1 MLSLIRFIF
10 NFNFNF
16 SSTTWNITGS
26 LIVQKEFLES
36 DMVCTEGRTL
46 IIPVRLGQKLSR
58 STILLGW
65 EKTGMIEHLDQ
76 VPDVQWRDGHLWRA
90 WWARELP
97 GQLQILRW
105 VRIKPRWKTKSIM
118 PYPRHRILHF
128 PTSSAQQNK
137 SLALTTNLYIIARY
151 RLFHEKAKKS
161 AAVEKFCAH
170 GGRYIFWLPYRCKV
184 PITIFISCNVNTS
197 RGWDDISGTVNV
209 TYFGDESPF
218 TLEEVSFILTNNP
231 MLLEIL
237 MKIDANE

>member
-1 MLSLIRFIF
+1 MRLQRLLSPEEGLELTNCLSYKPRPPGNIASRSLFLIILVALLSLICFIF

-46 IIPVRLGQKLSR
+46 IIPVRLGQKKELSR

-76 VPDVQWRDGHLWRA
+76 VPDVQWRDGHLRRA
-90 WWARELP
+90 RWARELP

-105 VRIKPRWKTKSIM
+105 VRINQRWKTKSII
-118 PYPRHRILHF
+118 PLNLELNASPANDFQSQAH
-128 PTSSAQQNK
+128 QNK
-137 SLALTTNLYIIARY
+137 SQVMTQNSLLIIARY

-170 GGRYIFWLPYRCKV
+170 GGRYIFWLPYR
-184 PITIFISCNVNTS
+184 FELSIS
-197 RGWDDISGTVNV
+197 
-209 TYFGDESPF
+209 
-218 TLEEVSFILTNNP
+218 
-231 MLLEIL
+231 
-237 MKIDANE
+237 IDF